1 MLFAYTS
8 SPFLPLCP
16 ASPPSS
22 SNGDLHEI
30 AGLFRQ
36 VQGLQPSAMACPPNL
51 WNGLYI
57 MYKSILSDM
66 QANAQ
71 TLTGTLTRTQDP
83 ERCDAENVG
92 MSSDRSRDRNNSSG
106 RHKEADFEVEALSK
120 ISSLFGPRIKFLVT
134 GGGPTAAE
142 VTVS

>member
-1 MLFAYTS
+1 
-8 SPFLPLCP
+8 
-16 ASPPSS
+16 
-22 SNGDLHEI
+22 
-30 AGLFRQ
+30 
-36 VQGLQPSAMACPPNL
+36 
-51 WNGLYI
+51 

-66 QANAQ
+66 QAHAQ
-71 TLTGTLTRTQDP
+71 TLTGTLTGTQDP

-92 MSSDRSRDRNNSSG
+92 LSSDMSSDRSRDRNNSSG
-106 RHKEADFEVEALSK
+106 RHKEADFEVEALLR

>member
-1 MLFAYTS
+1 
-8 SPFLPLCP
+8 
-16 ASPPSS
+16 
-22 SNGDLHEI
+22 
-30 AGLFRQ
+30 
-36 VQGLQPSAMACPPNL
+36 
-51 WNGLYI
+51 

-66 QANAQ
+66 QAHAQ
-71 TLTGTLTRTQDP
+71 TLTGTLTGTQGP

-106 RHKEADFEVEALSK
+106 RHKEADFEVEALSR